1 MARLFVD
8 GDDLVVHLSCV
19 EKAAARRGDV
29 RVPLTAVCRV
39 TVEPDWWRALRGV
52 PQRGVW
58 VPGTRCI
65 GMRSHHAGMDFVAIR
80 SGRPVVCVELR
91 PAAPLRLL
99 GVSVPTRTEARST
112 VDWLGRTAPKIDTST
127 PWRQPLPVPE
137 ENSAPATSCTSPTPE
152 ITSPPCVRTA
162 RARGPDF
169 RVRPRSVGGVGA
181 SLPPWDYVHRL
192 TKGVQMSAIKESV
205 DISCRPE
212 DVFSYVTDPSH
223 LPEWQ
228 ESAVSVRPVGDAPVA
243 VGLRVVVT
251 RRIGRRDIPMTSEV
265 TELDPPRS
273 WRVDGIDGPIR
284 GHVKGTIEPLGDGE
298 RSRLTLSLDFE
309 THGIG
314 KVLVPL
320 VVRPHVRKE
329 MPRNEQT
336 LKRLLE
342 GSA

>member
-1 MARLFVD
+1 
-8 GDDLVVHLSCV
+8 
-19 EKAAARRGDV
+19 
-29 RVPLTAVCRV
+29 
-39 TVEPDWWRALRGV
+39 
-52 PQRGVW
+52 
-58 VPGTRCI
+58 
-65 GMRSHHAGMDFVAIR
+65 
-80 SGRPVVCVELR
+80 
-91 PAAPLRLL
+91 
-99 GVSVPTRTEARST
+99 
-112 VDWLGRTAPKIDTST
+112 
-127 PWRQPLPVPE
+127 
-137 ENSAPATSCTSPTPE
+137 
-152 ITSPPCVRTA
+152 
-162 RARGPDF
+162 
-169 RVRPRSVGGVGA
+169 
-181 SLPPWDYVHRL
+181 
-192 TKGVQMSAIKESV
+192 MSAIKESV

-228 ESAVSVRPVGDAPVA
+228 ESAVSARPVGDAPLA
-243 VGLRVVVT
+243 VGSRVVVT

-298 RSRLTLSLDFE
+298 RSRLTMSLDFE

>member
-1 MARLFVD
+1 
-8 GDDLVVHLSCV
+8 
-19 EKAAARRGDV
+19 
-29 RVPLTAVCRV
+29 
-39 TVEPDWWRALRGV
+39 
-52 PQRGVW
+52 
-58 VPGTRCI
+58 
-65 GMRSHHAGMDFVAIR
+65 
-80 SGRPVVCVELR
+80 
-91 PAAPLRLL
+91 
-99 GVSVPTRTEARST
+99 
-112 VDWLGRTAPKIDTST
+112 
-127 PWRQPLPVPE
+127 
-137 ENSAPATSCTSPTPE
+137 
-152 ITSPPCVRTA
+152 
-162 RARGPDF
+162 
-169 RVRPRSVGGVGA
+169 
-181 SLPPWDYVHRL
+181 
-192 TKGVQMSAIKESV
+192 MSAIKESV

-243 VGLRVVVT
+243 VGSRVVVT

-298 RSRLTLSLDFE
+298 RSRLTMSLDFE